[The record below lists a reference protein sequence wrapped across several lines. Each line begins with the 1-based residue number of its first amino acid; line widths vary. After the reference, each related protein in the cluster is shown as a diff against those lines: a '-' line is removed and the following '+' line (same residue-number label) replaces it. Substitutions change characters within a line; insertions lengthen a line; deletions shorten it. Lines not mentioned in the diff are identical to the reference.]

1 MNLTRS
7 ASQVSTTSEL
17 LQRNSGAR
25 WAAPK
30 DDDPPSP
37 PAKPPPLTKGKSTKI
52 KRRGTSLA
60 LASGERVHMQ
70 AQAWGRG
77 RHGQLGSI
85 DEQSDGLRAQAAG
98 LPQPIFTDVH
108 VHAAACG
115 ADFTLLLS
123 LGGDVWACGANGS
136 GQLGSGL
143 PSQTALV
150 PRIALE
156 GVHASRIACGARHA
170 AAVTA
175 TGRLFVWGENSAGQL
190 GLGHTRPLNPPAP
203 TELPLPAPD
212 ERERD
217 LSPTTGRR
225 RRGSGSSD
233 SLSIGWREVACG
245 AALPPLPRA
254 SLGT

>member
-115 ADFTLLLS
+115 A
-123 LGGDVWACGANGS
+123 GW
-136 GQLGSGL
+136 
-143 PSQTALV
+143 
-150 PRIALE
+150 
-156 GVHASRIACGARHA
+156 
-170 AAVTA
+170 
-175 TGRLFVWGENSAGQL
+175 
-190 GLGHTRPLNPPAP
+190 
-203 TELPLPAPD
+203 
-212 ERERD
+212 
-217 LSPTTGRR
+217 RR
-225 RRGSGSSD
+225 RRQ
-233 SLSIGWREVACG
+233 R
-245 AALPPLPRA
+245 R
-254 SLGT
+254 

>member
-115 ADFTLLLS
+115 ADFTLLPTPPK
-123 LGGDVWACGANGS
+123 VHFGS
-136 GQLGSGL
+136 TRR
-143 PSQTALV
+143 PSISVA
-150 PRIALE
+150 PK
-156 GVHASRIACGARHA
+156 
-170 AAVTA
+170 AVTGDSKLYPGGSFRRK
-175 TGRLFVWGENSAGQL
+175 GR
-190 GLGHTRPLNPPAP
+190 
-203 TELPLPAPD
+203 
-212 ERERD
+212 
-217 LSPTTGRR
+217 
-225 RRGSGSSD
+225 
-233 SLSIGWREVACG
+233 
-245 AALPPLPRA
+245 
-254 SLGT
+254 

>member
-115 ADFTLLLS
+115 ACAGAESASATTSRTDVHSTSFTETR
-123 LGGDVWACGANGS
+123 ARQ
-136 GQLGSGL
+136 QLR
-143 PSQTALV
+143 A
-150 PRIALE
+150 
-156 GVHASRIACGARHA
+156 AS
-170 AAVTA
+170 
-175 TGRLFVWGENSAGQL
+175 N
-190 GLGHTRPLNPPAP
+190 
-203 TELPLPAPD
+203 D
-212 ERERD
+212 E
-217 LSPTTGRR
+217 
-225 RRGSGSSD
+225 
-233 SLSIGWREVACG
+233 A
-245 AALPPLPRA
+245 A
-254 SLGT
+254 SLAGR